1 MLYYYATAI
10 TIIMVKKRKKR
21 QKEKRYFMRFPKE
34 FYWGTSM
41 SAHQVEGQNI
51 FNDWWEWEQ
60 RGKILNRQ
68 VSGDACKHYDM
79 YREDFKMMKS
89 MHHSMHRLSIEW
101 SRIEQTEGQFNT
113 SEINHYRKVLKE
125 LKKQGI
131 TPMVT
136 LFHFTLPHWFAKQG
150 AFLHPDGRKKFIRYV
165 RRVVQ
170 ELGDLVDYWVTI
182 NEPYVYTNF
191 GYWEGLWPP
200 GKHSLFKFRKVL
212 KELLHTHIDA
222 YQTIKKVY
230 KENDWTAPE
239 VGFAKSFVWF
249 DPQKKNSIMSR
260 AVSVMYQYLYN
271 KLFFRPFYTGRYPLL
286 FGFGKL
292 HDAKKSLDFVG
303 MNYYFRCACH
313 FSAFKSP
320 LHMRLR
326 TNTSVERTLFNWEVF
341 PKGLYRLLKIT
352 YRKIKKP
359 IFITENGI
367 STLDDTQRISYIVRH
382 LEAIHRAMREGVDVR
397 GYLYWSFIDNFE
409 WAEGYTQPFG
419 LVGMNHRTFERIP
432 KPSSQVY
439 AAICKTGKITDS
451 IIDKYAKG
459 IKDRILK

>member
-1 MLYYYATAI
+1 MQ
-10 TIIMVKKRKKR
+10 KKKYEIK
-21 QKEKRYFMRFPKE
+21 FPKN

-60 RGKILNRQ
+60 RGKVLNRQ
-68 VSGDACKHYDM
+68 VSGDACNHYEL
-79 YREDFKMMKS
+79 YKKDFKMMKS
-89 MHHSMHRLSIEW
+89 MHHNMHRLSIEW
-101 SRIEQTEGQFNT
+101 SRIEQTEGQFNKE
-113 SEINHYRKVLKE
+113 EIKHYRNVLLE

-150 AFLHPDGRKKFIRYV
+150 GFLNPDGRGIFIRYV
-165 RRVVQ
+165 RRIVS

-200 GKHSLFKFRKVL
+200 GEHSFFKSMKVL
-212 KELLHTHIDA
+212 KELLHVHIDS
-222 YQTIKKVY
+222 YQTIKEEY
-230 KENDWTAPE
+230 RNQGWEAPQ
-239 VGFAKSFVWF
+239 VGFAKSLVWF
-249 DPQKKNSIMSR
+249 DPKKKTSLLSK
-260 AVSVMYQYLYN
+260 AVSKMYQYLYN
-271 KLFFRPFYTGRYPLL
+271 KLYFKPFYTGRYPLI
-286 FGFGKL
+286 FGYGKL
-292 HDAKKSLDFVG
+292 HDAKESLDFVG
-303 MNYYFRCACH
+303 MNYYFRCACQ
-313 FSAFKSP
+313 FSALKSP
-320 LHMRLR
+320 LHMRLHMDK
-326 TNTSVERTLFNWEVF
+326 TKERTLFNWEVF
-341 PKGLYRLLKIT
+341 PEGLYYLLKIT
-352 YRKIKKP
+352 YRKVKKP

-382 LEAIHRAMREGVDVR
+382 LDAVNRAIRDGVDVR

-432 KPSSQVY
+432 KSSAQVY
-439 AAICKTGKITDS
+439 SEICKTGTVTDHM
-451 IIDKYAKG
+451 IKKYAKG
-459 IKDRILK
+459 IRDRILR